1 VTAAMLHDLY
11 QVETS
16 SSALDRWKA
25 SEAQA
30 LPAIGQLIQRL
41 NQKN

>member
-1 VTAAMLHDLY
+1 MLHDLY

-25 SEAQA
+25 AEAEA
-30 LPAIGQLIQRL
+30 LPSIGRFSFHGFPLLPR
-41 NQKN
+41 